1 MDAAE
6 RLVRV
11 AHLRRFGKSIKKIAE
26 TLLAH
31 RSTIARD
38 LKALGLVGRFD
49 KHLSVDQIDAHV
61 LFAIKH
67 THGAVGRG
75 GIASFLL
82 GNENVHFSRSMVD
95 AAKRRLNCVRIK
107 PSRVR
112 RRAFFQGVAP
122 DFMWY
127 ALANLSPAARLSPR
141 LSPRSAR
148 LDRRYMDQN
157 EKLVQYG
164 VKLLMA
170 VDAHTKCLLHVE
182 VVRSIRG

>member
-67 THGAVGRG
+67 TVGPMV
-75 GIASFLL
+75 SQ
-82 GNENVHFSRSMVD
+82 RST
-95 AAKRRLNCVRIK
+95 AA
-107 PSRVR
+107 
-112 RRAFFQGVAP
+112 
-122 DFMWY
+122 Y
-127 ALANLSPAARLSPR
+127 
-141 LSPRSAR
+141 
-148 LDRRYMDQN
+148 DRRSPPRTI
-157 EKLVQYG
+157 VSHRR
-164 VKLLMA
+164 V
-170 VDAHTKCLLHVE
+170 
-182 VVRSIRG
+182 